1 MSHCGLQLVVTSSC
15 VLVKMNLVVTSS
27 CVLVKM
33 KTVLCTLHQSLT
45 VDEESLAARGAAE
58 FLPGHS
64 ALSGSLSIII
74 IVVVGLLNSTE
85 APAGGGE
92 STLSSL
98 KVEMRDQVQIR
109 SIQQRAR
116 LCARD
121 LSKNPIPVQAQKRL
135 LSRGRPREDGEVG
148 CVFGKT
154 PRPSSKTSQY
164 ECIVRLS
171 TPRTRGGG
179 SQDAGTLLAPTGAR
193 SSGSRC
199 LSAPRPRGLMTRKT
213 PGQTMTALSAV

>member
-135 LSRGRPREDGEVG
+135 LSRGRPREEG
-148 CVFGKT
+148 
-154 PRPSSKTSQY
+154 
-164 ECIVRLS
+164 
-171 TPRTRGGG
+171 RGGG
-179 SQDAGTLLAPTGAR
+179 LRLREDPASFLQDVPVRVHCPPVNTQNQGRRFPGR
-193 SSGSRC
+193 RVK
-199 LSAPRPRGLMTRKT
+199 KT
-213 PGQTMTALSAV
+213 PIRH

>member
-85 APAGGGE
+85 APAGGIKSRFGP
-92 STLSSL
+92 SNSGPASALGTFP
-98 KVEMRDQVQIR
+98 R
-109 SIQQRAR
+109 IQY
-116 LCARD
+116 
-121 LSKNPIPVQAQKRL
+121 LSKHRRDFSAGDGPARK
-135 LSRGRPREDGEVG
+135 DGEVG

>member
-85 APAGGGE
+85 APAGGIKSRFGP
-92 STLSSL
+92 SNSGPASALGTFP
-98 KVEMRDQVQIR
+98 R
-109 SIQQRAR
+109 IQY
-116 LCARD
+116 
-121 LSKNPIPVQAQKRL
+121 LSKHRRDFSAGDGPARTGRWAA
-135 LSRGRPREDGEVG
+135 SSGRPRVL
-148 CVFGKT
+148 
-154 PRPSSKTSQY
+154 PPRRPSTS
-164 ECIVRLS
+164 
-171 TPRTRGGG
+171 
-179 SQDAGTLLAPTGAR
+179 
-193 SSGSRC
+193 
-199 LSAPRPRGLMTRKT
+199 
-213 PGQTMTALSAV
+213 ALSACQHPEPGAAVPRTPERCWLRPEPVPPGPDACQHHDHAA